1 MKILDITEKLSF
13 EGRPILKVKD
23 LEIEVNNDAI
33 NVLSIME
40 LMDANVSN
48 KDMADAAKL
57 LFGEEGYKKIKK
69 LKLNFE
75 DFSVLLNHAMDLATG
90 ESSTGE

>member
-13 EGRPILKVKD
+13 EGRPILRVKD

-40 LMDANVSN
+40 LLDSEASS

-75 DFSVLLNHAMDLATG
+75 DFSVLLNYAMDLATG
-90 ESSTGE
+90 ENKEGE